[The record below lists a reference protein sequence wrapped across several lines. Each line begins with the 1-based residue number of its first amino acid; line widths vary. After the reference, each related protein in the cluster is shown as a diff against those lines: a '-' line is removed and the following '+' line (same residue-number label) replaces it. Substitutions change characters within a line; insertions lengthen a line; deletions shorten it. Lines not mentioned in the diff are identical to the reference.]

1 MKKRRIPKML
11 LGQFR
16 ETAELN
22 DEDIIVG
29 DFNVSAYRER
39 GKPSSIEESW
49 EMTRLT
55 PLPDLVPMWGQM

>member
-1 MKKRRIPKML
+1 MKRRGIAKML

-29 DFNVSAYRER
+29 DFHVSAYRER

-55 PLPDLVPMWGQM
+55 PPA